1 MPDKHLA
8 TAEGTVEGEAAA
20 EDAAEAVHDSNA
32 LTCPKGIVRDVLSG
46 IASFGRS
53 YQEVEHMKGVRA

>member
-20 EDAAEAVHDSNA
+20 EDAAEAVHDW
-32 LTCPKGIVRDVLSG
+32 LSAARHINSCG
-46 IASFGRS
+46 ATS
-53 YQEVEHMKGVRA
+53 